1 MLNRKWMLG
10 MFALVTTTTFGSV
23 AIAEPF
29 SVVPNTSRVSFTSD
43 APFETIVGT
52 TSNVNGTLD
61 FNLKDLNAKSTATV
75 MVDIASVK
83 TGVDLRDEHMRS
95 DQWLDTAKFP
105 EAKFELTKV
114 EFPAKAALEHNKKVS
129 GKVFGKLTIK
139 GTIKDVEAKATLGL
153 FPENAKLA
161 GFGLKGDVVRVKAE
175 LTITLR
181 DFGVAVPEGIAGLKV
196 AETVDIA
203 MDLTAIRK

>member
-10 MFALVTTTTFGSV
+10 MFALVTTTTVGSV
-23 AIAEPF
+23 AVADTF

-52 TSNVNGTLD
+52 TSNVNGTVD
-61 FNLKDLNAKSTATV
+61 FNLKDLGAKSTASIS
-75 MVDIASVK
+75 VDIASVK

-95 DQWLDTAKFP
+95 DQWLDTAKHP

-114 EFPAKAALEHNKKVS
+114 EFPAKSALEYNKKVS

-139 GTIKDVEAKATLGL
+139 GATKDVEAKATLGL
-153 FPENAKLA
+153 FPENPKLA
-161 GFGLKGDVVRVKAE
+161 GFGLKGDVVRIKAE
-175 LTITLR
+175 LTVALR
-181 DFGVAVPEGIAGLKV
+181 DFGVTVPEGIAGLKV
-196 AETVDIA
+196 ADTVDIA
-203 MDLTAIRK
+203 MDLTAVRK